1 MQGISSGWDIHD
13 TVYPKELLVS
23 NRANGYRDILAR
35 IDLATYRRLTW
46 EANVPFFL
54 VSFLDPDTQEPI
66 PVCPRGSLAKTVSKA
81 ETFGWEP
88 VAGVE
93 YEYFQFNGTYILS
106 HKSDNSQMIYAYT
119 ETPNTLAEKKF
130 MNLSPLTSGSK
141 YFTFC
146 GGPYFDSRTS
156 AWIFSS
162 THTAKHGLF
171 PRFVRRKQ
179 EVWD

>member
-1 MQGISSGWDIHD
+1 MVSVVLSCKSQSLIVERPGLTLWTTISGWDIHD

-35 IDLATYRRLTW
+35 IDLATYRRITW

-66 PVCPRGSLAKTVSKA
+66 PVCPRGALAKAVKSA

-93 YEYFQFNGTYILS
+93 YEYFQFNGALI
-106 HKSDNSQMIYAYT
+106 
-119 ETPNTLAEKKF
+119 
-130 MNLSPLTSGSK
+130 
-141 YFTFC
+141 
-146 GGPYFDSRTS
+146 
-156 AWIFSS
+156 
-162 THTAKHGLF
+162 
-171 PRFVRRKQ
+171 
-179 EVWD
+179 